1 MDLGREKGHHA
12 PMDTGLF
19 SLPFDGELRADP
31 VALAGAA
38 GDFGHVVTDRPR
50 AVLRPGSAAD
60 IATVLRFASAH
71 GIPVVPRGQGHSTHG
86 QAQARD
92 GIVIDMPALRR
103 VGHPGED
110 HVIVEAGATWSD
122 VLRTTLRHGLTPPV
136 LTDYLGL
143 SVGGTLSVGGLGGTS
158 HRYGAQTDT
167 VLALEAVTADGRSR
181 NCSPT
186 EAPELFR
193 SLLAGLGQ
201 CGVITRATL
210 RLVPAPARV
219 RRYKLYYRDID
230 LLTASQRMML
240 REGRFD
246 HVQGQILPGPH
257 GFRFLLDAATY
268 YSPPGS
274 PGDRALLGDAGHEPG
289 SEEIEDLSYW
299 DFADRLSD
307 GETELRRAGAWTH
320 PHPWANLLL
329 PGTAT
334 DGFLAR
340 MLAGLTPGDL
350 GPAGLV
356 LVYPLLTR
364 RLATPLLR
372 TPAEAITFL
381 VAALRFPP
389 PEPTTVRR
397 MIEDNRSYYEQARAL
412 GGFCYPSGSIPFTG
426 DDWRHHHG
434 AGHAAFLALMDR
446 FDPAGILGSGLV
458 RGR

>member
-1 MDLGREKGHHA
+1 MD
-12 PMDTGLF
+12 DGLF
-19 SLPFDGELRADP
+19 SLSFDGEMRADSG
-31 VALAGAA
+31 ALTQAA
-38 GDFGHVVTDRPR
+38 EDFGHVVADRPR

-60 IATVLRFASAH
+60 IATVLRFASEQ
-71 GIPVVPRGQGHSTHG
+71 GIPVVPRGQGHSTYG

-92 GIVIDMPALRR
+92 GIVIDMSALDR
-103 VGHPGED
+103 VSHPSED
-110 HVIVEAGATWSD
+110 HVIVEAGATWAD
-122 VLRTTLRHGLTPPV
+122 VLRTTLRQGLTPPV

-167 VLALEAVTADGRSR
+167 VLALDAVTADGRTRS
-181 NCSPT
+181 CSPT
-186 EAPELFR
+186 ESPELFR

-219 RRYKLYYRDID
+219 RRYKLFYRDID
-230 LLTASQRMML
+230 LLTASQRVLM

-246 HVQGQILPGPH
+246 HLQGQILPGPQ
-257 GFRFLLDAATY
+257 GFRFMLDAATY
-268 YSPPGS
+268 YTPPAA
-274 PGDRALLGDAGHEPG
+274 PDDRELTADAGHEPG

-307 GETELRRAGAWTH
+307 GEAELRRLGAWTH

-329 PGTAT
+329 PNTTT
-334 DGFLAR
+334 DDFLAR
-340 MLAGLTPGDL
+340 ILTGLTPDDL
-350 GPAGLV
+350 GAAGLV

-372 TPAEAITFL
+372 TPAETITFL

-389 PEPTTVRR
+389 PDPATVRR
-397 MIEDNRSYYEQARAL
+397 MIADNRSWYEQAREL
-412 GGFCYPSGSIPFTG
+412 GGVSYPIGTIPFTG

-434 AGHAAFLALMDR
+434 AGHPAFLELVDR
-446 FDPAGILGSGLV
+446 FDPARILGSGLV
-458 RGR
+458 RES